1 MTRSDSKAGYAL
13 SVGLWAIAQ
22 ASTALAKT
30 WIGFAVARTG
40 LSVGQSGNFPV
51 ANKVLAE
58 WFPKKERALAV
69 GLFNGG
75 SNVGTLT
82 SPLVIPVVVSAFG
95 NDWRAAF
102 LWTLPVSLVW
112 ILCWLVFYRKPEN
125 HKLVSPDELDYIN
138 SDSQDQTEEK

>member
-1 MTRSDSKAGYAL
+1 MA
-13 SVGLWAIAQ
+13 LWAVAQ

-30 WIGFAVARTG
+30 WIGFAIARTG

-82 SPLVIPVVVSAFG
+82 SPLVIPVVVSALG

-102 LWTLPVSLVW
+102 IWTLPLSCIW
-112 ILCWLVFYRKPEN
+112 IFSWIFFYRKPEN
-125 HKLVSPDELDYIN
+125 HKLVPG
-138 SDSQDQTEEK
+138 